1 MAWQLVAGLP
11 APLLTGEIRG
21 PFRQRLRRS
30 SNESFTFFL
39 GSVGQPIKVVARP
52 GIRGAGPSHQ
62 PEEQAKN
69 AVVEGFG
76 GPSPSYSPKIA

>member
-11 APLLTGEIRG
+11 APLLTGEIR

-30 SNESFTFFL
+30 SNESITFVL

-52 GIRGAGPSHQ
+52 GIREPGRAT
-62 PEEQAKN
+62 N
-69 AVVEGFG
+69 
-76 GPSPSYSPKIA
+76 PKSRQGMPLWRVSVALGS